1 MGQQLHVGQ
10 GQSSVHGMG
19 GGDGDHL
26 VGAVEKGV
34 RLVRMAQVI
43 LVPAQQQLLAPF
55 LAKSGEALPDSGPQV
70 LELPVQN
77 GEPDGLAVGAGG
89 GAAARLQQ
97 LLQFLP
103 ADLLPGEPADA
114 AAKPHG
120 IQKVF
125 RGNIEAGAVVL
136 HRRGQVRLADG
147 PRGADGHALGAVE
160 AQAAA
165 AGVAAVLPL
174 VDGVDAAVGGA
185 QAAAD
190 AGKMGY
196 TCRIGT
202 ECEFYLFE
210 TDERQAPTLNPFDH
224 GSYCDVSPLDRGENV
239 RREICL
245 SLEEMGMFPE
255 SSHHEQGPGQNE
267 IDFKYADALTAA
279 DNLIAFKSAVKSIAA
294 INGLYA
300 SFMPKPFLDQSGSG
314 LHVNMSLSRGGIN
327 LFKERTAGHSA
338 EAESFMAGVLHRA
351 AEITAFLNP
360 LTNSYSRFGCF
371 EAPKYITWSHQN
383 RSQLVRI
390 PAAGGEYTRMELR
403 SPDAACNP
411 YYAFALLIEAGL
423 EGIKARLPLPAP
435 VDMDLFVLED
445 GCKDGL
451 AALPATLEQA
461 VELAEHSEFVERVIP
476 KRVLHRFCKA
486 KRAEYQKIQSAK
498 NRVQAE
504 HDLYFSLV

>member
-1 MGQQLHVGQ
+1 MDYTAKEVLQFVKENDVKFIRLAFCDIFGTLKNVSIMPGELPRAFSQ
-10 GQSSVHGMG
+10 GISIDGSAIQGFLSVDRSDLFLIPDPATLSVLPWRPAHG
-19 GGDGDHL
+19 
-26 VGAVEKGV
+26 GV
-34 RLVRMAQVI
+34 VRMFCDI
-43 LVPAQQQLLAPF
+43 
-55 LAKSGEALPDSGPQV
+55 K
-70 LELPVQN
+70 N
-77 GEPDGLAVGAGG
+77 PDGS
-89 GAAARLQQ
+89 
-97 LLQFLP
+97 
-103 ADLLPGEPADA
+103 
-114 AAKPHG
+114 
-120 IQKVF
+120 VF
-125 RGNIEAGAVVL
+125 EGDSR
-136 HRRGQVRLADG
+136 
-147 PRGADGHALGAVE
+147 
-160 AQAAA
+160 
-165 AGVAAVLPL
+165 AVLK
-174 VDGVDAAVGGA
+174 

-327 LFKERTAGHSA
+327 IFKERTAGHSA

-461 VELAEHSEFVERVIP
+461 VELAEHSEFVECVIP
-476 KRVLHRFCKA
+476 KRVLHRYCKA